1 MGSPGPIIDN
11 TSANVISP
19 AVLKPA
25 SLIQPPILLI
35 QECYMSRTHQF
46 SSPKHILIPT
56 IKPFRTFAAG
66 VALAIITT
74 PVVPAQADTA
84 QPILRVGKHCP
95 SGYRASGEYCVPRSF
110 STDTPQAIE
119 KKGNCPSGYRKSGRY
134 CIPRSGIQNV
144 PHIFEKNGSCPS
156 GYGKSGN
163 YCVER
168 G

>member
-11 TSANVISP
+11 TLADVISP
-19 AVLKPA
+19 ALLKAA
-25 SLIQPPILLI
+25 SPIQPPILLI

-46 SSPKHILIPT
+46 SSPKHILIPM
-56 IKPFRTFAAG
+56 IKPLRILAAC
-66 VALAIITT
+66 VALAFITT
-74 PVVPAQADTA
+74 PAVPAQADTA

-95 SGYRASGEYCVPRSF
+95 SGYRASGEYCVPRSG

-134 CIPRSGIQNV
+134 CIPRSGTQVV
-144 PHIFEKNGSCPS
+144 PHILEKKGSCPP
-156 GYGKSGN
+156 GYRKSGH